1 LGGVAMP
8 MAVTAARK
16 AYAGRF
22 IFLLLSFETR
32 NLMSY
37 FNITMDWIEAMD
49 GMAYIV
55 YARRIH
61 PLT

>member
-1 LGGVAMP
+1 MAMP

-16 AYAGRF
+16 AYAGR
-22 IFLLLSFETR
+22 IILLLLSFETR

-37 FNITMDWIEAMD
+37 FNTTMGWIEAMD
-49 GMAYIV
+49 GTAYIV
-55 YARRIH
+55 YTRRVH